1 MEVSVQICILHHEC
15 GYGTAKL
22 QKNYQ
27 AFLKTTFYRNI
38 KKSIGNIEADKRKS
52 NPGAPRKSKNQNERQ
67 IMRRMK
73 KLMKDIGR
81 FSSVEFQDHASMART
96 CSNLTVRRF

>member
-52 NPGAPRKSKNQNERQ
+52 NPGAP
-67 IMRRMK
+67 
-73 KLMKDIGR
+73 
-81 FSSVEFQDHASMART
+81 
-96 CSNLTVRRF
+96 